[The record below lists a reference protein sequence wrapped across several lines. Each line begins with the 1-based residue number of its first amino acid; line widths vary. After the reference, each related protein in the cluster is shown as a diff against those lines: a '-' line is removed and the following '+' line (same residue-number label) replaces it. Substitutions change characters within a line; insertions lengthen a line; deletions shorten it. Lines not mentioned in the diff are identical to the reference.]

1 MRCSSSVTL
10 ISFFLFLAVASV
22 VTADVPHQMQYQG
35 HLTDSGGTPL
45 DTMVSMT
52 FTIYNDSSA
61 GSLVLWT
68 ETQAGVEVSTGLF
81 NVLLGSVTPIPDT
94 VFASD
99 WTWLGIQIG
108 SDPEIVPRT
117 KLVSVPYAFRIAT
130 VDGASGGVIFGGLG
144 IGSTGMDVDGKL
156 DISGPEDTDLI
167 ILETG
172 GANRFSMTAHSSGSD
187 YLSIRS
193 KFENP
198 DSDIVVFRG
207 DGRVGIGTTTPS
219 TKLDVSGDI
228 NVNSVYRI
236 AGDQVL
242 STSGTRNVFVGIQAG
257 ENNGASDGTF
267 VGYRA
272 GRNNEGNFNTFLGR
286 NVGASNTSGYG
297 NTFVG
302 YLAGGSNGTGYRNT
316 FLGQDAGYFNTTGNV
331 NTFVGDYAGF
341 SNTTGNRN
349 TFLGQQAGGSN
360 TTGNYNTYLGY
371 QAGQSA
377 ATDSGNVFIGYMAGF
392 YATGSSKLYIANG
405 SSASNTLIYGDFST
419 RRLGIGTTSPS
430 EELHVVGDIYCTGKL
445 TSVGGNDPPYVL
457 YNKETRKAIIERVAH
472 EVPKDKL
479 DGAVLFWNGDEMRF
493 EVYMP
498 ERGEFRDLQGNLLA
512 TVSEL
517 RGEQ

>member
-1 MRCSSSVTL
+1 MKRIVSLVVSLTFAL
-10 ISFFLFLAVASV
+10 MATASIV
-22 VTADVPHQMQYQG
+22 SAKVPHLINYQG
-35 HLTDSGGTPL
+35 HLTDSGGAPL
-45 DTMVSMT
+45 DTTLSMT
-52 FTIYNDSSA
+52 FRVYSDST
-61 GSLVLWT
+61 GSGVVWT
-68 ETQAGVEVSTGLF
+68 ETHPSVVVADGLF
-81 NVLLGSVTPIPDT
+81 NVLLGSVNSVWEDHFADT
-94 VFASD
+94 LR
-99 WTWLGIQIG
+99 WLGVTVG
-108 SDPEIVPRT
+108 TDPEIHPRT
-117 KLVSVPYAFRIAT
+117 QLVSVPYAYRVAT
-130 VDGASGGVIFGGLG
+130 VDGATGGVIDYNLRV
-144 IGSTGMDVDGKL
+144 TGTIQSGNSITINGDQDKITATSGTISFEDENLVTVGK
-156 DISGPEDTDLI
+156 
-167 ILETG
+167 
-172 GANRFSMTAHSSGSD
+172 
-187 YLSIRS
+187 
-193 KFENP
+193 
-198 DSDIVVFRG
+198 
-207 DGRVGIGTTTPS
+207 VGIGTVSPVS
-219 TKLDVSGDI
+219 KLDVNGD
-228 NVNSVYRI
+228 VNSATLYRI
-236 AGDQVL
+236 GGGTVL
-242 STSGTRNVFVGIQAG
+242 SASGTRNIFVGIDAG
-257 ENNGASDGTF
+257 RNNTGMDGTF
-267 VGYRA
+267 VGYQS
-272 GRNNEGNFNTFLGR
+272 GYSNQGNFNTFVGR

-302 YLAGGSNGTGYRNT
+302 YLAGGWNGTGYRNT
-316 FLGQDAGYFNTTGNV
+316 FLGQNAGYFNTTGNV
-331 NTFVGDYAGF
+331 NTFVGDYAGS

-392 YATGSSKLYIANG
+392 YATGSNKLYIANG

-445 TSVGGNDPPYVL
+445 TSDGGNDPPYVL

>member
-1 MRCSSSVTL
+1 
-10 ISFFLFLAVASV
+10 
-22 VTADVPHQMQYQG
+22 
-35 HLTDSGGTPL
+35 
-45 DTMVSMT
+45 
-52 FTIYNDSSA
+52 
-61 GSLVLWT
+61 
-68 ETQAGVEVSTGLF
+68 
-81 NVLLGSVTPIPDT
+81 
-94 VFASD
+94 
-99 WTWLGIQIG
+99 
-108 SDPEIVPRT
+108 
-117 KLVSVPYAFRIAT
+117 
-130 VDGASGGVIFGGLG
+130 
-144 IGSTGMDVDGKL
+144 MDVDGKL